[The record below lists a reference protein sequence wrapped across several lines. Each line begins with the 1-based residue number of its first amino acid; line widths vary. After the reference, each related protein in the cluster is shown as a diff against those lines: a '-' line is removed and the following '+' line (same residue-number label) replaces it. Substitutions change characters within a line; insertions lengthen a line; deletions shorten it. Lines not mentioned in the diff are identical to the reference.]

1 MTTFQDKTLV
11 CRDCGKEFQFTAGE
25 QEFYQSRSLG
35 SEPSRCQDC
44 RLAKRRDRSAADVA
58 PREMHPAVCASCG
71 KDCEVPFQPKGDRP
85 VYCNECFTKMRNRR

>member
-25 QEFYQSRSLG
+25 QEFYQSRGLT
-35 SEPSRCQDC
+35 SEPSRCREC
-44 RLAKRRDRSAADVA
+44 RQAKRRDRSAT
-58 PREMHPAVCASCG
+58 REMHPAVCASCG
-71 KDCEVPFQPKGDRP
+71 KDCEVPFEPKGDRP